1 MPKLSD
7 LIAEKAKAEIQVGG
21 STFAITFYVLWRQ
34 RFSTDEWTALMALT
48 GREHLKLLLPKVL
61 LSWDFVDDD
70 GHAVPVTAEA
80 IEQHNIPV
88 DLLNP
93 IAQRVVN
100 SDLSGK
106 APTSNGLHNT

>member
-21 STFAITFYVLWRQ
+21 SSFAIVFYVLWRS
-34 RFSTDEWTALMALT
+34 RFTPDEWTELMALT
-48 GREHLKLLLPKVL
+48 GRDHLKMLLPKVVI
-61 LSWDFVDDD
+61 SWDLVDAD

-80 IEQHNIPV
+80 IDQHDIPV
-88 DLLNP
+88 ELLNP

-106 APTSNGLHNT
+106 VTSSNSPGT